1 MAVAAIAAVRMLHAC
16 TQCSCYSTISLCS
29 LNQSHVILNLLL
41 LLHYYYHCYC
51 SSSTTAPKD
60 TRLSFD
66 LTHPSLGSSSTAFNN
81 SNTNNSTNNFSNVL
95 SASTSAAQPGT
106 AAAAA
111 AAAAVNSASSS
122 ASGAV
127 FEDYLG
133 GEGDAYAV
141 GGSED
146 ITRVCERGDM
156 YDDPAARDRD
166 KQLLIPTQSRRSKTL
181 VQAHAAN
188 YNTQCIDAVQSCGVA
203 AAGLVLWYSYA
214 CSSTTRAL
222 PRRFSGALKR
232 KTAAIKQGLAK
243 TDNTSP

>member
-1 MAVAAIAAVRMLHAC
+1 
-16 TQCSCYSTISLCS
+16 
-29 LNQSHVILNLLL
+29 
-41 LLHYYYHCYC
+41 
-51 SSSTTAPKD
+51 
-60 TRLSFD
+60 
-66 LTHPSLGSSSTAFNN
+66 LTHPGLGSSSTAFNN
-81 SNTNNSTNNFSNVL
+81 SNTNNNANNFSNVL
-95 SASTSAAQPGT
+95 SASTSAALPGT

-111 AAAAVNSASSS
+111 AAMNNASSA

-181 VQAHAAN
+181 GEHNALLQ
-188 YNTQCIDAVQSCGVA
+188 I
-203 AAGLVLWYSYA
+203 LV
-214 CSSTTRAL
+214 
-222 PRRFSGALKR
+222 
-232 KTAAIKQGLAK
+232 
-243 TDNTSP
+243 